1 MNELMQ
7 FQEKIRSRVLSIEEI
22 NSLKEKGSEGSRRSG
37 GGKRRRRV
45 SGCSSGAGK
54 AAIVD
59 NTIPEVIVDIVE
71 EETTSVLE
79 VGIG

>member
-7 FQEKIRSRVLSIEEI
+7 FQEKLRSRVLSIEEI
-22 NSLKEKGSEGSRRSG
+22 SSLKEKGCEGIRRSG

-45 SGCSSGAGK
+45 SGCSSVAGK

-59 NTIPEVIVDIVE
+59 TRSEVKVDIAE
-71 EETTSVLE
+71 EEITPVLG
-79 VGIG
+79 VGID